1 MENTAHAQHT
11 LAQRLCVRRC
21 VNSIQ
26 KAQKESDMQ
35 LKSSST
41 HLDTLSP
48 LSVTEAH
55 AMPWGQQTPQTNE
68 NPLANSDRVPTH
80 AKSADSADITNSLF
94 KKRRRPQTSKEG

>member
-1 MENTAHAQHT
+1 MEKTALGQHT

-41 HLDTLSP
+41 HLDTLSVP
-48 LSVTEAH
+48 CCDRRAYIAMGMTNASNSRQSSGEFRHSAH
-55 AMPWGQQTPQTNE
+55 SCQ
-68 NPLANSDRVPTH
+68 VC
-80 AKSADSADITNSLF
+80 
-94 KKRRRPQTSKEG
+94 